1 MCRVILTN
9 CPTQRKTITV
19 DIKPGDIVCHSMEE
33 AVNRVS
39 IHATA
44 RGYDTE
50 RIDLTRLVAYMAY
63 PVVRN
68 LQMYVLII
76 RFPEDKELATM
87 VKDCPK

>member
-1 MCRVILTN
+1 M
-9 CPTQRKTITV
+9 

-50 RIDLTRLVAYMAY
+50 QIDMTRLVAYMAY

-76 RFPEDKELATM
+76 RFPDDEELATM